1 MSFPRRHRRRSFAV
15 KITAMIDVTTLTDL
29 ITQFRNTTA
38 SNSVSPETVGSILQ
52 KIVDILATAGTQANL
67 DIINKWHEA
76 LKTAAPALT
85 ALSQGTADRNH
96 IYLAARSVNLYTGA
110 QTTLSPIQ
118 IQQATT
124 ERAGAMRAQQV
135 VDLNAAR
142 RDVADIKKQITTINS
157 LLGVGTADNLY
168 KASQISCQVVNGSLH
183 LLGAQTLTAA
193 GYVPYLFRRVRKRNP
208 YKNKF
213 ATDEQR
219 AAKKYCPK
227 KKGWGLYG
235 SMYAVRLNG
244 TEIQFSTN
252 GHDNLCTAAGG
263 WSVAP
268 STLVTRH
275 TDRHGNV
282 SFGLGRSSV
291 SLTDP
296 KNPKKQRMIRLVFGI
311 GLAKPI
317 YPGTAAI
324 TPANL
329 VSSLATFTIIYD
341 PGSKSWAFGP

>member
-1 MSFPRRHRRRSFAV
+1 
-15 KITAMIDVTTLTDL
+15 MIDVTTLTDL

-227 KKGWGLYG
+227 KKGW
-235 SMYAVRLNG
+235 AVRLDVRRKA
-244 TEIQFSTN
+244 Q
-252 GHDNLCTAAGG
+252 
-263 WSVAP
+263 
-268 STLVTRH
+268 RH
-275 TDRHGNV
+275 RDTVFH
-282 SFGLGRSSV
+282 
-291 SLTDP
+291 
-296 KNPKKQRMIRLVFGI
+296 QRPRQPMHRRRRLVCRP
-311 GLAKPI
+311 LD
-317 YPGTAAI
+317 TR
-324 TPANL
+324 N
-329 VSSLATFTIIYD
+329 ATYR
-341 PGSKSWAFGP
+341 PPRQRPLRPRS

>member
-1 MSFPRRHRRRSFAV
+1 
-15 KITAMIDVTTLTDL
+15 MIDVTTLTNL

-76 LKTAAPALT
+76 LKTARPALT
-85 ALSQGTADRNH
+85 ALSQGAADRNH
-96 IYLAARSVNLYTGA
+96 VYLAARSVNLYTGA
-110 QTTLSPIQ
+110 QADLAPIQ

-142 RDVADIKKQITTINS
+142 RDVADIKKQIQTINS

-168 KASQISCQVVNGSLH
+168 KASLH

-193 GYVPYLFRRVRKRNP
+193 GYVPYLFRRVRKRHP

-213 ATDEQR
+213 ATAEQR
-219 AAKKYCPK
+219 AARPYCPA

-235 SMYAVRLNG
+235 SIYAVRLNG
-244 TEIQFSTN
+244 TEIHFSTN
-252 GHDNLCTAAGG
+252 PHSQLCTKAVG
-263 WSVAP
+263 WSAAA
-268 STLVTRH
+268 STLVSRH
-275 TDRHGNV
+275 TDSYGNV
-282 SFGLGRSSV
+282 RFGLGRSSV

-329 VSSLATFTIIYD
+329 ASSLATFTIIYD
-341 PGSKSWAFGP
+341 PGTKSWTFST

>member
-1 MSFPRRHRRRSFAV
+1 
-15 KITAMIDVTTLTDL
+15 MIDVTTLTDL

-38 SNSVSPETVGSILQ
+38 ANSISPETVGSILQ

-76 LKTAAPALT
+76 LKTAQPAIT
-85 ALSQGTADRNH
+85 ALSQGNADRNH
-96 IYLAARSVNLYTGA
+96 VYLAAKSVNLYTGA
-110 QTTLSPIQ
+110 QADLTPIQ

-142 RDVADIKKQITTINS
+142 RDVADIKKQIQTINA
-157 LLGVGTADNLY
+157 LLGIGTDDNLY
-168 KASQISCQVVNGSLH
+168 KSSQISCQVVNGTMR
-183 LLGAQTLTAA
+183 LLGAQDLTAA

-208 YKNKF
+208 FKDKF
-213 ATDEQR
+213 ATAEQR
-219 AAKKYCPK
+219 AAKKYCPV

-235 SMYAVRLNG
+235 SIYAVKLNG
-244 TEIQFSTN
+244 SEILFSTN
-252 GHDNLCTAAGG
+252 SHHNLCVEAGG
-263 WSVAP
+263 WSADP
-268 STLVTRH
+268 ATLVTRY
-275 TDRHGNV
+275 TDKNGNIR
-282 SFGLGRSSV
+282 FGLGRSSV

-329 VSSLATFTIIYD
+329 TSSLATFTIIYD
-341 PGSKSWAFGP
+341 PGTARWCFGT

>member
-1 MSFPRRHRRRSFAV
+1 
-15 KITAMIDVTTLTDL
+15 MIDVTTLTNL

-76 LKTAAPALT
+76 LKTARPALT
-85 ALSQGTADRNH
+85 ALSQGNADRNH

-110 QTTLSPIQ
+110 QADLAPIQ

-142 RDVADIKKQITTINS
+142 RDVADIKKQIATINS
-157 LLGVGTADNLY
+157 LLGIGTADNLY
-168 KASQISCQVVNGSLH
+168 KASQISCQVINGALH

-208 YKNKF
+208 FKNKF
-213 ATDEQR
+213 ATAEQR

-235 SMYAVRLNG
+235 SIYAVRLNG
-244 TEIQFSTN
+244 TEIHFSTN
-252 GHDNLCTAAGG
+252 PHNDLCTEAVG
-263 WSVAP
+263 WSGAA

-275 TDRHGNV
+275 TDKYGNV
-282 SFGLGRSSV
+282 RFGLGRSSV

-329 VSSLATFTIIYD
+329 ASSLATFTIIYD
-341 PGSKSWAFGP
+341 PGTKQWTFGT

>member
-1 MSFPRRHRRRSFAV
+1 
-15 KITAMIDVTTLTDL
+15 
-29 ITQFRNTTA
+29 
-38 SNSVSPETVGSILQ
+38 
-52 KIVDILATAGTQANL
+52 
-67 DIINKWHEA
+67 
-76 LKTAAPALT
+76 
-85 ALSQGTADRNH
+85 
-96 IYLAARSVNLYTGA
+96 
-110 QTTLSPIQ
+110 
-118 IQQATT
+118 
-124 ERAGAMRAQQV
+124 MRAQQV

-282 SFGLGRSSV
+282 RFGLGRSSV

>member
-1 MSFPRRHRRRSFAV
+1 
-15 KITAMIDVTTLTDL
+15 MIDVTTLTNL

-85 ALSQGTADRNH
+85 ALSQGNADRNH
-96 IYLAARSVNLYTGA
+96 VYLAARSVNLYTGA
-110 QTTLSPIQ
+110 QSDLTPIQ

-135 VDLNAAR
+135 TDLNAAR
-142 RDVADIKKQITTINS
+142 RDVADIKKQIQTINS

-168 KASQISCQVVNGSLH
+168 KSSQISCQIIDGTLR
-183 LLGAQTLTAA
+183 LLGAQNLTAA

-208 YKNKF
+208 YRNKF

-219 AAKKYCPK
+219 AAKSYCPV
-227 KKGWGLYG
+227 KKGWGLFG
-235 SMYAVRLNG
+235 SIYTVRLNG
-244 TEIQFSTN
+244 TQVEFSTN
-252 GHDNLCTAAGG
+252 PHNCLSTKAIG
-263 WSVAP
+263 WSADP
-268 STLVTRH
+268 ATLVSRY
-275 TDRHGNV
+275 TDTHGNIR
-282 SFGLGRSSV
+282 FGLGRSSV
-291 SLTDP
+291 LLTDP
-296 KNPKKQRMIRLVFGI
+296 KNPKKQRMIRLTFGI
-311 GLAKPI
+311 GFAKPI

-329 VSSLATFTIIYD
+329 TSSLATFTIIYD
-341 PGSKSWAFGP
+341 PGTERWTFST

>member
-1 MSFPRRHRRRSFAV
+1 
-15 KITAMIDVTTLTDL
+15 MIDVTTLTQL

-76 LKTAAPALT
+76 LKTAAPTLT
-85 ALSQGTADRNH
+85 ALSQGNADRNH

-110 QTTLSPIQ
+110 QADLAPIQ

-142 RDVADIKKQITTINS
+142 RDVADIKKQIQTINS

-168 KASQISCQVVNGSLH
+168 KASQISCQVINGELH
-183 LLGAQTLTAA
+183 LLGGQTLTAA
-193 GYVPYLFRRVRKRNP
+193 GYVPYLFRRVRKRNL

-213 ATDEQR
+213 ATAEQR
-219 AAKKYCPK
+219 AARPYCPA

-235 SMYAVRLNG
+235 SIYAVKLDG
-244 TEIQFSTN
+244 SKILFSTN
-252 GHDNLCTAAGG
+252 PHSFLSVKAEG
-263 WSVAP
+263 WSAVA

-275 TDRHGNV
+275 TDRHGNIR
-282 SFGLGRSSV
+282 FGLGRSSV

-296 KNPKKQRMIRLVFGI
+296 KNSKKQRMIRFVFGI

-329 VSSLATFTIIYD
+329 ASSLATFTIIYD
-341 PGSKSWAFGP
+341 PGTQRWTFST

>member
-1 MSFPRRHRRRSFAV
+1 
-15 KITAMIDVTTLTDL
+15 MIDVTSLTDL
-29 ITQFRNTTA
+29 ITQFRNITNA
-38 SNSVSPETVGSILQ
+38 NSITPETVGSILQ

-67 DIINKWHEA
+67 DVVNKWHEA

-85 ALSQGTADRNH
+85 ALSQGNADRNH

-110 QTTLSPIQ
+110 QSTLSPIQ

-142 RDVADIKKQITTINS
+142 RDVADIKKQIQTINS
-157 LLGVGTADNLY
+157 LLGIGTADNLY
-168 KASQISCQVVNGSLH
+168 KSSQISCQVINGALH

-208 YKNKF
+208 FKNKF
-213 ATDEQR
+213 ATAEQR

-227 KKGWGLYG
+227 KKGWGVYG
-235 SMYAVRLNG
+235 SVYTVRLNG

-252 GHDNLCTAAGG
+252 SHDNLCTEAAG
-263 WSVAP
+263 WSAAA

-275 TDRHGNV
+275 TDKNGNV

-329 VSSLATFTIIYD
+329 ASSLATFTIIYD
-341 PGSKSWAFGP
+341 PGSKTWAFGT

>member
-1 MSFPRRHRRRSFAV
+1 
-15 KITAMIDVTTLTDL
+15 MIDVTTLTQL

-67 DIINKWHEA
+67 DIIIKWHEA
-76 LKTAAPALT
+76 LKTARPALT
-85 ALSQGTADRNH
+85 ALSQGNADRNH

-110 QTTLSPIQ
+110 QADLTLIQ

-142 RDVADIKKQITTINS
+142 RDVADIKKQIQTINS

-168 KASQISCQVVNGSLH
+168 KASQISCQVINGELH

-213 ATDEQR
+213 ATAEQR
-219 AAKKYCPK
+219 AARKYCQT

-235 SMYAVRLNG
+235 SIYAVKLDG
-244 TEIQFSTN
+244 SKILFSTN
-252 GHDNLCTAAGG
+252 PHSFLSVKAEG
-263 WSVAP
+263 WSADA

-275 TDRHGNV
+275 TDRHGNIR
-282 SFGLGRSSV
+282 FGLGRSSV

-296 KNPKKQRMIRLVFGI
+296 KNPKKQRMIRFVFGI

-329 VSSLATFTIIYD
+329 ASSLATFTIIYD
-341 PGSKSWAFGP
+341 PGTLRWTFST

>member
-1 MSFPRRHRRRSFAV
+1 
-15 KITAMIDVTTLTDL
+15 MIDVTTLTQL

-67 DIINKWHEA
+67 DIIIKWHEA

-96 IYLAARSVNLYTGA
+96 VYLAARSVNLYTGA
-110 QTTLSPIQ
+110 QADLTPIQ

-135 VDLNAAR
+135 TDLNAAR
-142 RDVADIKKQITTINS
+142 RDVADIKKQIQTINS

-168 KASQISCQVVNGSLH
+168 KSSQISCQVVNGTLR
-183 LLGAQTLTAA
+183 LLGAQNLTAA

-208 YKNKF
+208 FKNKF
-213 ATDEQR
+213 ATAEQR
-219 AAKKYCPK
+219 AAKKYCPA
-227 KKGWGLYG
+227 KKGWGLFG
-235 SMYAVRLNG
+235 SIYSVRLNG
-244 TEIQFSTN
+244 TQVEFSTN
-252 GHDNLCTAAGG
+252 PHSRICTKALGWAAD
-263 WSVAP
+263 AA
-268 STLVTRH
+268 TLVSRH
-275 TDRHGNV
+275 TDTNGNIR
-282 SFGLGRSSV
+282 FGLGRSSV

-296 KNPKKQRMIRLVFGI
+296 KNPKKQRMIRLTFGI
-311 GLAKPI
+311 GFAKPI

-329 VSSLATFTIIYD
+329 TSSLATFTIIYD
-341 PGSKSWAFGP
+341 PGTQRWTFST

>member
-1 MSFPRRHRRRSFAV
+1 
-15 KITAMIDVTTLTDL
+15 MIDVTTLTQL

-76 LKTAAPALT
+76 LKTAAPAIT
-85 ALSQGTADRNH
+85 ALSQGNADRNH

-110 QTTLSPIQ
+110 QSTLSPIQ

-142 RDVADIKKQITTINS
+142 RDVADIKKQIQTINS
-157 LLGVGTADNLY
+157 LLGIGTADNLY
-168 KASQISCQVVNGSLH
+168 KSSQISCQVVNGTLH
-183 LLGAQTLTAA
+183 LLGAQALTAA

-208 YKNKF
+208 FKNKF

-219 AAKKYCPK
+219 AAKKYCPA

-235 SMYAVRLNG
+235 SVYAVRLNG

-252 GHDNLCTAAGG
+252 AHDNLCTEAAG
-263 WSVAP
+263 WSAAP

-275 TDRHGNV
+275 TDKNGNIR
-282 SFGLGRSSV
+282 FGLGRSSV

-317 YPGTAAI
+317 HPGTAAI

-329 VSSLATFTIIYD
+329 ASSLATFTIIYD
-341 PGSKSWAFGP
+341 PGSKRWTFGT